1 MEQSELIHKNHLTN
15 CPRTKNQNLT
25 ILLVIIVFAIANSL
39 MIEDCRC
46 QWVVQNSGITANLYD
61 VKFTNRYTGWA
72 CGENGILLKTTNSG
86 NDWIN
91 VPNPTTGMGKIL
103 NKITLVDANV
113 FYFVGAHSTYIKT
126 TNGGANWIIIRNGP
140 WGSSMGFTSV
150 FFLNKDTGW
159 ACGNQRI
166 LRTTNGG
173 LIFDSTGLNWGSLS
187 DVYFKDFNNGLI
199 CGDGVVFKSTDGGM
213 NWINTNVPTGGHYYP
228 FAKLAVR
235 NNQYVWIAGG
245 SSPVYHSSNFGSTWD
260 SIGAINSYPPSVMYC
275 VSFSSMLTGFAGG
288 TYGYL
293 YKTID
298 GGHTWNKQNTGT
310 DQRFWG
316 AMHCHN
322 DSVVWGVGGAGKI
335 MFTTTG
341 GTTYI
346 QYLNTE
352 TPSQF
357 KLYQNY
363 PNPFNPST
371 NISYDIPKDVFVTI
385 KIYDISGREIKILV
399 NEYIRAGRY
408 IIGFNAS
415 GLSSGIYFCKIIAG
429 NYIETK
435 RMVLIK

>member
-1 MEQSELIHKNHLTN
+1 MKN
-15 CPRTKNQNLT
+15 
-25 ILLVIIVFAIANSL
+25 IISKTFFLMFVFAFANSL

-46 QWVVQNSGITANLYD
+46 QWVVQNSGISSDLYE
-61 VKFTNRYTGWA
+61 VKFINRNIGWTL
-72 CGENGILLKTTNSG
+72 GGNGVILKTTDSG
-86 NDWIN
+86 INWIN
-91 VPNPTTGMGKIL
+91 IPNPSITAGGIL
-103 NKITLVDANV
+103 SGLCPVDSNTV
-113 FYFVGAHSTYIKT
+113 YVSGGFDVILKT
-126 TNGGANWIIIRNGP
+126 TNGGNNWIIIRNGP
-140 WGSSMGFTSV
+140 YGSGTGFRAAY
-150 FFLNKDTGW
+150 FLNKDTGW
-159 ACGNQRI
+159 FCGSMRV

-173 LIFDSTGLNWGSLS
+173 LTFDSTGIFWGSLS
-187 DVYFKDFNNGLI
+187 DIYFKDFNNGLI

-213 NWINTNVPTGGHYYP
+213 TWFNTNVPTGGLGYP

-341 GTTYI
+341 GATFI
-346 QYLNTE
+346 QNLNTE

-371 NISYDIPKDVFVTI
+371 NISYDIPKNVFVTI
-385 KIYDISGREIKILV
+385 KIYDISGREIKTLV